1 MAQIDVSSIP
11 PTLFQELLGYLNFSS
26 GVPDPR
32 FLRNLNQL
40 FGHLERATPARES
53 WKLAGELLAERLT
66 ELANSSPAFQE
77 TEQARS
83 VLRLAFDGVLPQYLE
98 HHRDLLFHQSASGLL
113 RPYFVGRVYEAVLR
127 EGPPW
132 NEADRIVPAV
142 LSVLNDFIG
151 HRPVAVLH
159 NTRKVEPYSHERV
172 RPVPLYV
179 AGAGISVGRY
189 EALVAG
195 ALEVLKATDSG
206 ILRVAYFDPNL
217 LDELSFDTRAYDFN
231 HPVNKRPNYHF
242 GQWDPHHIDNQGRY
256 RRFVVQ
262 QTLLDA
268 LLERLEHMPE
278 LPQSELLAEASVV
291 LAGTILM
298 ASGTSGS
305 GPETFDSTVTLSTLL
320 PQIAQYR
327 DEFYRQV
334 LGRMEGAH
342 AQRLRDE
349 AVSLRQPF
357 AAARQHLNAQ
367 LARRRALQLQ
377 HVHLAIQFARLGYPD
392 AATRQANVVPTASA
406 RMLCKIHCLVT
417 AAEHAMDR
425 GKLAEA
431 LDFLPQAESLLDSGI
446 QCGAIVDPWNILG
459 FGGQFSLFPSPE
471 NSVPDLRVDDLLE
484 LMEHIFNL
492 YARLW
497 HAAVVADDQQTFA
510 RAAQLLQARAEW
522 WDRYATTSVSG
533 VKRVSGRENYEAAA
547 HVAEALAAWHK
558 AGSAA
563 ADTAFWRPHVEKFDS
578 PHTYARVVEAL
589 LEKHRLAESQA
600 LVMHWLSQA
609 ETVALEEGPSSLHRL
624 ATELLRQ
631 MIDQA
636 FVCAEQHRQCE
647 DKGVATVE
655 HSGGHS
661 SAAHRRPIERF
672 FDHLEANADTLWQV
686 PELET
691 ARELLGD
698 AGGGSDTGDD
708 DESEGD
714 DIYGAAYEDVVYRD
728 STGDG
733 NDADMLEAGGDIT
746 DYELEG
752 ESSRLAARLTFLGTV
767 ARLWKWVAVTAA
779 DWQSRHAIVGDQ
791 VTPGAKPGG
800 NPLATCEAIR
810 SWRQQAVVNCERLSE
825 LMQTIERQPLVA
837 SSSSQEALVEY
848 DRRRVIKETLLE
860 KVIATSVAMREA
872 ELLFDSLLQSS
883 EPPKQAAQVEEF
895 WQESTALW
903 RALVHNDAQQVRD
916 RWPAFLSAVRHLPLL
931 YVPLTKGGDA
941 RKITAAR
948 SLQQNFRELLRRLP
962 RLGLLRETCQ
972 LIQAA
977 RAMERDHPLG
987 AGAVTEFDRLF
998 EVGYKAIVE
1007 SLVESSVGWK
1017 TAPRGRGETA
1027 DSQLIDA
1034 LQQVTESLLSEWLT
1048 HSRTLRLSVLEKV
1061 AGEKDWEGLLKFV
1074 EKYGQDLFTQRFF
1087 NLANLRAILHQ
1098 SVDRWLD
1105 QLAAD
1110 PEAADELSIVAD
1122 LDGSL
1127 ARADAK
1133 RHLGLVIEA
1142 VVENFAEY
1150 RDYNATTTQS
1160 DRGELVYMLLD
1171 FLRVKVAYERVHWNL
1186 RPVMMAH
1193 EVLVRRGR
1201 GGAAEL
1207 WRQAMA
1213 ERTADTAEQHVRR
1226 LTQLQKK
1233 YGMRLPTVADRL
1245 AERFVRPL
1253 TIDRV
1258 RALVRPAAEHARQG
1272 EQSPEFEQLEI
1283 EAVSLADEPTGAG
1296 LDLPDWL
1303 MSLEEEVDRACSP
1316 YARIDMSAEL
1326 IDRMPRVRLTWEQ
1339 IQEQLANW
1347 EVKFLEDKS

>member
-1 MAQIDVSSIP
+1 MPQFDVSSIP
-11 PTLFQELLGYLNFSS
+11 KTLFQEILGYLNFSS
-26 GVPDPR
+26 GISDPR
-32 FLRNLNQL
+32 FLANLNQL
-40 FGHLERATPARES
+40 FGRIEEAAPQAES
-53 WKLAGELLAERLT
+53 WKLAYELLTERLT
-66 ELANSSPAFQE
+66 ELAQSSAAFQE
-77 TEQARS
+77 SDQARS
-83 VLRLAFDGVLPQYLE
+83 VLQLAFQEVLPKYLE
-98 HHRDLLFHQSASGLL
+98 HHRDLLFHQSAAGLF
-113 RPYFVGRVYEAVLR
+113 RPFFVGRVIEVVLK
-127 EGPPW
+127 EGGPW
-132 NEADRIVPAV
+132 EETERIIRAADAA
-142 LSVLNDFIG
+142 LNDFIG

-159 NTRKVEPYSHERV
+159 NRRKVEPYAHERV
-172 RPVPLYV
+172 RPVPLYIS
-179 AGAGISVGRY
+179 GARISVGAY
-189 EALVAG
+189 AQLVQG
-195 ALEVLKATDSG
+195 ALDVLRAADPG

-217 LDELSFDTRAYDFN
+217 LDELAFDPRAYDFN

-242 GQWDPHHIDNQGRY
+242 GQWDPHHIDNQGRF

-268 LLERLEHMPE
+268 LLERVDSASE
-278 LPQSELLAEASVV
+278 LPRDELLSEASVV

-305 GPETFDSTVTLSTLL
+305 GPETFDSSVTLSTLL

-334 LGRMEGAH
+334 LARMDGAH

-377 HVHLAIQFARLGYPD
+377 HVHLAIQFARLGYSD
-392 AATRQANVVPTASA
+392 AAMRQANVVPTASA

-425 GKLAEA
+425 GKLSQA
-431 LDFLPQAESLLDSGI
+431 LELLPQAESLLDSGI

-484 LMEHIFNL
+484 LIEHIFNL

-497 HAAVVADDQQTFA
+497 HAAVVADDQVTHA
-510 RAAQLLQARAEW
+510 KAAELLKARAEW
-522 WDRYATTSVSG
+522 WDRFATSSVSG
-533 VKRVSGRENYEAAA
+533 VKRVAGRENYEAAA
-547 HVAEALAAWHK
+547 HVADALAAWHK
-558 AGSAA
+558 AGAAA

-589 LEKHRLAESQA
+589 LEKQRLAESQA
-600 LVMHWLSQA
+600 LLMHWLSQA
-609 ETVALEEGPSSLHRL
+609 DNVALEEGSSSLYRL
-624 ATELLRQ
+624 AAELLRQ

-636 FVCAEQHRQCE
+636 FSCAKPCGDSGQ
-647 DKGVATVE
+647 ATAARADQ
-655 HSGGHS
+655 SAAQS
-661 SAAHRRPIERF
+661 SAALRRPIERF

-691 ARELLGD
+691 ASALLGD
-698 AGGGSDTGDD
+698 AAAGETA
-708 DESEGD
+708 DEREEDGD
-714 DIYGAAYEDVVYRD
+714 DIYQAAYEDVVYRD

-733 NDADMLEAGGDIT
+733 IDADMLEAGGDIT

-752 ESSRLAARLTFLGTV
+752 ESSRLATRLAFLATV
-767 ARLWKWVAVTAA
+767 ARLWKSVAVMAA
-779 DWQSRHAIVGDQ
+779 DWQSRHDSTGDQ
-791 VTPGAKPGG
+791 ATHGDNRD
-800 NPLATCEAIR
+800 NPLASSASMR
-810 SWRQQAVVNCERLSE
+810 SWRQQAVANCERLSE

-872 ELLFDSLLQSS
+872 QLLFDSLLQAG
-883 EPPKQAAQVEEF
+883 EAPKAPADLEEF
-895 WQESTALW
+895 WRQSTALW
-903 RALVHNDAQQVRD
+903 SALIHSDAQQIRNL
-916 RWPAFLSAVRHLPLL
+916 WPAFLSQIRRLALL
-931 YVPLTKGGDA
+931 YVPLTKGGDT

-977 RAMERDHPLG
+977 RAMERDHPMG

-1007 SLVESSVGWK
+1007 SLVESSSSWP
-1017 TAPRGRGETA
+1017 AANREAGETA
-1027 DSQLIDA
+1027 DSRLIDA

-1074 EKYGQDLFTQRFF
+1074 ERYGRDLFTQRFF

-1098 SVDRWLD
+1098 GVDRWLD

-1110 PEAADELSIVAD
+1110 PEAGDELSLIND
-1122 LDGSL
+1122 LDQSL
-1127 ARADAK
+1127 PRADAK

-1171 FLRVKVAYERVHWNL
+1171 FLRVKVAYERIHWNL

-1193 EVLVRRGR
+1193 EVLVRHGR
-1201 GGAAEL
+1201 AGAAEL
-1207 WRQAMA
+1207 WRQAMT
-1213 ERTADTAEQHVRR
+1213 ERTADTAEQHLRR

-1258 RALVRPAAEHARQG
+1258 TALVRPAAERSRHG
-1272 EQSPEFEQLEI
+1272 EPSAEFEQLER
-1283 EAVSLADEPTGAG
+1283 EAVALADEPTGAG

-1316 YARIDMSAEL
+1316 GVRVDLPAEL
-1326 IDRMPRVRLTWEQ
+1326 IDRVPIVRLSWDE
-1339 IQEQLANW
+1339 IQQQLANW